1 MTKLLTLNTHSW
13 MEANTLKKLVDL
25 AEHIL
30 AEKYDVICLQE
41 INQLIESELAMEL
54 PSYQAIEGTPA
65 IHKDHF
71 ALLLI
76 HYLNKRGQHY
86 HWSWAY
92 NHIGYDIYHEG
103 VAILAKQPIETSAIL
118 VSAMD
123 DERDYH
129 TRRSLVAKTKL
140 AGKEVA
146 IVNVHLSWFD
156 KGFLGEWEK
165 LEKELLSLN
174 CPLIIMG
181 DFNNPTDQEGYQV
194 IMDSPLD
201 LQDSHKVAKH
211 VFGDHS
217 IVADI
222 DGWEDNQEAFKV
234 DHVFTSKDFI
244 IKTSNITFEGGDAPV
259 VSDHYGLEVALDWG
273 KGTETP

>member
-13 MEANTLKKLVDL
+13 MEANALKKLFDL

-30 AEKYDVICLQE
+30 AEKYDIICLQE

-54 PSYQAIEGTPA
+54 PSYQPIPGTPT

-76 HYLNKRGQHY
+76 HYLKKRGQHY
-86 HWSWAY
+86 YWSWAY

-103 VAILAKQPIETSAIL
+103 VAILSKQPIHVSDIL

-123 DERDYH
+123 DETDYH

-140 AGKEVA
+140 DGKEVA

-156 KGFLGEWEK
+156 KGFLGEWER
-165 LEKELLSLN
+165 LEKELLSLD
-174 CPLIIMG
+174 CPLIVMG
-181 DFNNPTDQEGYQV
+181 DFNNPTDQEGYQL
-194 IMDSPLD
+194 ILDSQLG
-201 LQDSHKVAKH
+201 LRDSHEIAAYR
-211 VFGDHS
+211 FGEHS

-222 DGWEDNQEAFKV
+222 DGWEDNKEAYKV
-234 DHVFTSKDFI
+234 DHIFTTEDFKILSSK
-244 IKTSNITFEGGDAPV
+244 ITFEGGDAPV
-259 VSDHYGLEVALDWG
+259 VSDHYGLEVTLEWAN
-273 KGTETP
+273 

>member
-1 MTKLLTLNTHSW
+1 MLFNSTETLLR
-13 MEANTLKKLVDL
+13 V
-25 AEHIL
+25 
-30 AEKYDVICLQE
+30 
-41 INQLIESELAMEL
+41 
-54 PSYQAIEGTPA
+54 PGTPT

-76 HYLNKRGQHY
+76 HYLKKRGQHY
-86 HWSWAY
+86 YWSWAY

-103 VAILAKQPIETSAIL
+103 VAILSKQPIHVSDIL

-123 DERDYH
+123 DETDYH

-140 AGKEVA
+140 DGKEVA
-146 IVNVHLSWFD
+146 VVNVHLSWFD

-165 LEKELLSLN
+165 LEKELLTLN
-174 CPLIIMG
+174 CPLLLMG
-181 DFNNPTDQEGYQV
+181 DFNNPTNQEGYQV
-194 IMDSPLD
+194 IMGSPLN
-201 LQDSHKVAKH
+201 LQDSHKVADH

-222 DGWEDNQEAFKV
+222 DGWEDNKEAFKV

-244 IKTSNITFEGGDAPV
+244 IRSSKITFEGGDAPV
-259 VSDHYGLEVALDWG
+259 VSDHYGLEVTLGWR
-273 KGTETP
+273 